1 MLSIRLAVAPMLRF
15 CGRFLP
21 LVVLLAGFPCLAFA
35 QRAQSF
41 ASAPSNRSSSNTMS
55 AAKPATSRPAGT
67 SSVRTPFSSVSILP
81 NRSSA
86 STIGKN
92 SGEHRFA
99 NGTDEE
105 QHELIPLQVTSTP
118 FATESR
124 VPIAP
129 LLGARLQLNVS
140 MLNVRN
146 GNVMLGPIPASET
159 LHAPAQARSAEFY
172 GFGVSLPLG
181 RDSRVQTSNDLLRSV
196 TRIVRGN

>member
-1 MLSIRLAVAPMLRF
+1 
-15 CGRFLP
+15 
-21 LVVLLAGFPCLAFA
+21 
-35 QRAQSF
+35 
-41 ASAPSNRSSSNTMS
+41 MS
-55 AAKPATSRPAGT
+55 AAKPVTSRAVRT
-67 SSVRTPFSSVSILP
+67 SSVKTPFSSLSILP

-86 STIGKN
+86 SAKEKN
-92 SGEHRFA
+92 SDEHRFA
-99 NGTDEE
+99 NTADEE
-105 QHELIPLQVTSTP
+105 QHELIPLQVTNTP

-124 VPIAP
+124 LPIAP

-181 RDSRVQTSNDLLRSV
+181 RDSRVESPNNLLRSV
-196 TRIVRGN
+196 TAHCARN